1 MGEVVLRAG
10 TAKADLLISGYEE
23 HLGARG
29 VYGFSVQYAPGR
41 TWQEL
46 AQAGQFRNGQVSVA
60 DEDDLRTAL
69 APFGYTM
76 ELVKTPGRGYH
87 HMLMVLS
94 DATGQILTALPP
106 DTARALANTFV
117 RYSNPY
123 QAP

>member
-1 MGEVVLRAG
+1 
-10 TAKADLLISGYEE
+10 
-23 HLGARG
+23 
-29 VYGFSVQYAPGR
+29 
-41 TWQEL
+41 
-46 AQAGQFRNGQVSVA
+46 
-60 DEDDLRTAL
+60 
-69 APFGYTM
+69 
-76 ELVKTPGRGYH
+76 VKTPGRGYH